1 MRSDDGGRGLLIGAL
16 AATLA
21 VHLWVTTGM
30 IAPASLLT
38 PEPFT
43 GDDYALHAGRAA
55 IVAAELPRTGRLWVY
70 DPTIMAG
77 YPLGATVFDLDNVGI
92 AAWMALLEPLGAGRA
107 FKLGVWLCLVLAPL
121 GIFVGA
127 RRLGAAADEA
137 VAAAAATTVI
147 AASAITFRLGMFAN
161 FAVAYLAVLVVALAA
176 RHLDQPRLG
185 SFLALVGVGTLGL
198 WLHVF
203 LGILVL
209 VPCAVLVALHARR
222 TPARTLLHAVLI
234 AAALVALSAPWLV
247 PFLRFS
253 PVLGWDYP
261 HHFFQTGPLA
271 TAWRALTALAGWPLL
286 LLGLGG
292 VGFLGWAGRVGRPL
306 AAAYGVWIAVLLAAA
321 LQGSRI
327 PFVGRFEPAHLI
339 QPASFAL
346 APLAGMGAVRLVRA
360 GLAGLGWPP
369 ALAVVLAPLLFVP
382 HLLAARAA
390 TAPLP
395 PIATLPPA
403 ATAFVD
409 WLQSRTEPG
418 ARVLLEDRLHLERP
432 RLDRDVADHPFFGG
446 HLLTM
451 LPALIDRET
460 IGGPYPEMPIS
471 PHRADLRSAVFFGEP
486 LEAWTPEAFAA
497 QLERYNI
504 GWIVVWS
511 TPARRYL
518 EAQPALVEPL
528 GRFGPFHAF
537 RRRGAAS
544 WVLEGEAQVT
554 ARPNAIE
561 VRDASPGRVVL
572 KYHWYPGF
580 CSDPPLPVGP
590 YEAPELAAPFIAVE
604 NGGQREFVLHPTR
617 GWRDGCGAAP
627 PTASTAR

>member
-1 MRSDDGGRGLLIGAL
+1 MRSGDGGRALVVGVL

-21 VHLWVTTGM
+21 VHLWVTAGT

-70 DPTIMAG
+70 DTTIMAG

-92 AAWMALLEPLGAGRA
+92 AAWMALLGPLGAGRA

-121 GIFVGA
+121 GIFAAA
-127 RRLGAAADEA
+127 RRLGSAADEA
-137 VAAAAATTVI
+137 VAAAAATTVV

-161 FAVAYLAVLVVALAA
+161 FGVAYLAVLVVALAA
-176 RHLDQPRLG
+176 RHLERPRTG
-185 SFLALVGVGTLGL
+185 SFLTLVAVGTLGL

-209 VPCAVLVALHARR
+209 VPCTVLVLLHARR
-222 TPARTLLHAVLI
+222 TPGRTLLHATLV

-247 PFLRFS
+247 PFLRFA

-271 TAWRALTALAGWPLL
+271 TAWRALTPLAGWPLF
-286 LLGLGG
+286 LLGLGA
-292 VGFLGWAGRVGRPL
+292 VGFLGWAGRAGRPL
-306 AAAYGVWIAVLLAAA
+306 AIAYGVWIAILLAAA

-346 APLAGMGAVRLVRA
+346 APLAGIGAVTLVRA
-360 GLAGLGWPP
+360 GLVRLGGPP

-382 HLLAARAA
+382 HLVAARVA

-395 PIATLPPA
+395 PIATLPSE
-403 ATAFVD
+403 ATAFAG
-409 WLQSRTEPG
+409 WLRTFTDPS

-432 RLDRDVADHPFFGG
+432 RLDRDVPDHPYFGG
-446 HLLTM
+446 HLLAM
-451 LPALIDRET
+451 LPALLDRET
-460 IGGPYPEMPIS
+460 IGGPYPEMPIA
-471 PHRADLRSAVFFGEP
+471 PHRADLRSAVFFGAP
-486 LEAWTPEAFAA
+486 LATWTPAAFAA

-518 EAQPALVEPL
+518 EAQSELVEPL
-528 GRFGPFHAF
+528 ASLGHFHAF
-537 RRRGAAS
+537 RRRGAPS
-544 WVLEGEAQVT
+544 WVLEGS
-554 ARPNAIE
+554 ARVAAGPNTIE
-561 VRDASPGRVVL
+561 VRDTSSGRVVL

-604 NGGQREFVLHPTR
+604 NGERRDFVLRPAR
-617 GWRDGCGAAP
+617 GWRGGCG
-627 PTASTAR
+627 